1 MTIIDD
7 NNEENISLSKRSQR
21 FSAKQSNIT
30 IRFTNDNGPRDVHFH
45 SDEQTSIASEY
56 HFKIWNCGLSSEDA
70 ECDMVRNGILAWGG
84 TYTIKFNGK
93 KISVF
98 LSSLAWFIFCIDKS
112 ILQ

>member
-1 MTIIDD
+1 MVIKTVCIFPT
-7 NNEENISLSKRSQR
+7 R
-21 FSAKQSNIT
+21 IT
-30 IRFTNDNGPRDVHFH
+30 LNKTEQLYETTSSEIMVAFTNDGPARDVIFR
-45 SDEQTSIASEY
+45 SDEPASITSEY

-98 LSSLAWFIFCIDKS
+98 
-112 ILQ
+112 

>member
-21 FSAKQSNIT
+21 FSAKQSDIT
-30 IRFTNDNGPRDVHFH
+30 IRFTNDNGPRDVIFR
-45 SDEQTSIASEY
+45 SDEPASITSEY

-84 TYTIKFNGK
+84 TYTIKFNGTK
-93 KISVF
+93 
-98 LSSLAWFIFCIDKS
+98 L
-112 ILQ
+112 